1 MDSNRQQ
8 KINRLIQK
16 ELSELF
22 LLETK
27 KMPGI
32 LISVTSVR
40 VTPDLS
46 IAHANLS
53 VFPSEKGE
61 EIVKNINENVK
72 SVRYDL
78 GKRLKNQLRI
88 IPELNFH
95 IDDSLDYIENIDRL
109 LKDDWKYLLWI
120 YLSS

>member
-22 LLETK
+22 LFETK

-109 LKDDWKYLLWI
+109 LKDD
-120 YLSS
+120 